1 MPELRI
7 INEFAVIGIG
17 IRTSNAAEM
26 TGSNARIPGLWNDY
40 FSGAVPS
47 TIPNKEADQSTFA
60 VYTDYESD
68 HTGLYSLVL
77 GRKVR
82 GLDEIPGGMVGL
94 KIPSGRYLAF
104 SADGPVHDGIVAA
117 WREIWTY
124 FQQNPQ
130 HARAYSSDFEVYGT
144 AKDTAEILIG
154 IT

>member
-40 FSGAVPS
+40 FSAAVPAA
-47 TIPNKEADQSTFA
+47 IPNKKADQSTFA

-68 HTGLYSLVL
+68 HAGLYSLVL
-77 GRKVR
+77 GRKVSS
-82 GLDEIPGGMVGL
+82 LDEIPDGMVGL

-104 SADGPVHDGIVAA
+104 SADGPVPDAIVAA

-124 FQQNPQ
+124 FQENPQ
-130 HARAYSSDFEVYGT
+130 HTRAYCSDFEVYGT
-144 AKDTAEILIG
+144 APDTAEILIG